1 MNQKKEHTIMV
12 VDNEYRNAN
21 LILNVLKKSG
31 FNVIVVEDGASAIEK
46 AKNVLPDLILLDIL
60 MPGIDGFEVC
70 RTLQASERTKNIP
83 VIFMT
88 SLSESTE
95 KIKGL
100 NLGAVDYI
108 VKPFK
113 AEELLSRIN
122 IHIRL
127 QKEIKKRTAAQ
138 IELQKSASEL
148 EDKVQARTAELS
160 QSLEELQAAQLQLIN
175 SEKMSNIGALVA
187 GIAHELNN
195 PVSIAVGNV
204 NLAETYLTAIISHI
218 KLYQKQFPDP
228 GLIIEKD
235 AEEKDIDFMIEE
247 LPKILSSVQKASDR
261 ISKISVSLRSFARE
275 DSTSKV
281 SFDINE
287 GIDNT
292 LIILQHRLK
301 ANHQRPAIKIVKNYG
316 NLPQINCYPNTLNQ
330 VFMSLLVNT
339 INYLEEYNHKKFK
352 TYQEILQN
360 PNRITITTS
369 IIESYGVEIRIA
381 NNGLGIVENLKDKLY
396 EAFENT
402 NTNSKV
408 SNLGLSMSHLII
420 VNKHGGKLECN
431 SICEKGTEFV
441 IKLPNQKRKKVRN
454 NWINFTLNILII
466 LLIIYF

>member
-12 VDNEYRNAN
+12 VDNEYRNAK
-21 LILNVLKKSG
+21 LMLNFLKFSG
-31 FNVIVVEDGASAIEK
+31 FNVIVLENGETAIEK
-46 AKNVLPDLILLDIL
+46 VKNVLPDLILLDIL

-70 RTLQASERTKNIP
+70 RYLQASERTKNIP
-83 VIFMT
+83 IIFMT

-113 AEELLSRIN
+113 PEELLSRIN

-127 QKEIKKRTAAQ
+127 QKEIKERKAAE
-138 IELQKSASEL
+138 IALQKSASDL
-148 EDKVQARTAELS
+148 EDKIQARTAELS
-160 QSLEELQAAQLQLIN
+160 QSLEELKEAQLQLIQ

-195 PVSIAVGNV
+195 PVSIVVGNV
-204 NLAETYLTAIISHI
+204 KLAETYLTAIINHI

-235 AEEKDIDFMIEE
+235 AEEMDIDFLIEE
-247 LPKILSSVQKASDR
+247 LPKILFSIKKSSDR
-261 ISKISVSLRSFARE
+261 ISEISVSLRSFARA

-281 SFDINE
+281 AFDINE

-292 LIILQHRLK
+292 LTILQHRLK
-301 ANHQRPAIKIVKNYG
+301 ANHQRPAIEIIKNYG

-330 VFMSLLVNT
+330 VFMNLLVNA
-339 INYLEEYNHKKFK
+339 IDSLEEYNYKKFK

-381 NNGLGIVENLKDKLY
+381 NNGLGILENLKDKLY
-396 EAFENT
+396 EAFEKT
-402 NTNSKV
+402 KTNSKI

-420 VNKHGGKLECN
+420 VNKHGGKFECN
-431 SICEKGTEFV
+431 SLYEKGTEFV
-441 IKLPNQKRKKVRN
+441 IKLPNKKRSQKSK
-454 NWINFTLNILII
+454 
-466 LLIIYF
+466 

>member
-21 LILNVLKKSG
+21 LMLNLLKFSG
-31 FNVIVVEDGASAIEK
+31 FNVIVVEDGETAIETV
-46 AKNVLPDLILLDIL
+46 KNVLPDLILLDII

-70 RTLQASERTKNIP
+70 SYLQTSERTKNIP
-83 VIFMT
+83 IIFMT
-88 SLSESTE
+88 SLSESDE

-127 QKEIKKRTAAQ
+127 QKEIKERTKAE
-138 IELQKSASEL
+138 IELQKSASVL
-148 EDKVQARTAELS
+148 EDKVQSRTAELS
-160 QSLEELQAAQLQLIN
+160 QYLEELKEAQLQLIQ

-195 PVSIAVGNV
+195 PVSIVVGNV
-204 NLAETYLTAIISHI
+204 NLAETYLTAIINHI
-218 KLYQKQFPDP
+218 KLYQKQFPEP

-235 AEEKDIDFMIEE
+235 AEDMDIDFLIEE
-247 LPKILSSVQKASDR
+247 LPKILFSIKTASTR
-261 ISKISVSLRSFARE
+261 ISEISVSLRSFARA

-281 SFDINE
+281 AFDINE

-292 LIILQHRLK
+292 LTILQHRLK
-301 ANHQRPAIKIVKNYG
+301 ANHQRPAIEIIKNYG

-330 VFMSLLVNT
+330 VFMNLLVNA
-339 INYLEEYNHKKFK
+339 IDSLEEYNYKKFK

-369 IIESYGVEIRIA
+369 IIESYGVEIRIV
-381 NNGLGIVENLKDKLY
+381 NNGLGILENLKDQLY
-396 EAFENT
+396 ETFENT
-402 NTNSKV
+402 NTYNKI
-408 SNLGLSMSHLII
+408 SNLGLSMSYLII
-420 VNKHGGKLECN
+420 VNKHGGELECN
-431 SICEKGTEFV
+431 SLSEKGTEFV
-441 IKLPNQKRKKVRN
+441 IKLPNQKREKS
-454 NWINFTLNILII
+454 
-466 LLIIYF
+466 